1 MIEIKSSS
9 NKIMIEFP
17 KNLISPG
24 DLERFIEK
32 LKTEEIAQKNAMS
45 ENEAWNLSEDIK
57 ETWWNENKDDI
68 LKRIKD
74 HEKNRG

>member
-1 MIEIKSSS
+1 MTEIKSSS

-32 LKTEEIAQKNAMS
+32 LKTEEISQKNAMS
-45 ENEAWNLSEDIK
+45 EDEACAVCQADCRLFIFFTSIFSYK
-57 ETWWNENKDDI
+57 FFIT
-68 LKRIKD
+68 
-74 HEKNRG
+74 